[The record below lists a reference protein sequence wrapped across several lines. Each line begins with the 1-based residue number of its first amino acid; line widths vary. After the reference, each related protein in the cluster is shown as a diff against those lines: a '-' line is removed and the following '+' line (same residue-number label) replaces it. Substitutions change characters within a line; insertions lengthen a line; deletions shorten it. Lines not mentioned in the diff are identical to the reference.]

1 MSDVNV
7 FKLSSSE
14 EIICKVKSEEA
25 DHFVVESAMQ
35 VGPQQDA
42 NGMLQ
47 LQWMPFIWT
56 DVEAKKSIML
66 YKSCIM
72 GRLTDFDEKIKS
84 EYVTKTSG
92 IVLANAGDIK

>member
-1 MSDVNV
+1 MSEVNV

-14 EIICKVKSEEA
+14 EIICKVVSEET

-42 NGMLQ
+42 QGMLQ

-56 DVEAKKSIML
+56 DIEAKRPITL
-66 YKSCIM
+66 YKCCIM
-72 GRLTDFDEKIKS
+72 GRLTEFDEKIRN
-84 EYVTKTSG
+84 EYITKTSG
-92 IVLANAGDIK
+92 IVLAGAGDIK